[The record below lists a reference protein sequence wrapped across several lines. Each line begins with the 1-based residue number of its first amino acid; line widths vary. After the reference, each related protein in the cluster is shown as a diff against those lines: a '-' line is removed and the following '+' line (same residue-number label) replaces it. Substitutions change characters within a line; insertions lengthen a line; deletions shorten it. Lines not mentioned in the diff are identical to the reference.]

1 MIFQGVTSTPKT
13 EAVTISIIF
22 KIIKRKKLTREYYL
36 IEFKKDGKL
45 VNLMTPEAFLKN
57 YKEREKQNN
66 ENKNN
71 RTTTTS

>member
-45 VNLMTPEAFLKN
+45 VNLMTPEAFIKN
-57 YKEREKQNN
+57 YKEREVNGCG
-66 ENKNN
+66 
-71 RTTTTS
+71 

>member
-1 MIFQGVTSTPKT
+1 MIFQGVTSTPVT

-22 KIIKRKKLTREYYL
+22 TIIKRKKLTREYYL

>member
-22 KIIKRKKLTREYYL
+22 KIIKRKTLTREYYL

-45 VNLMTPEAFLKN
+45 VNLMTPEAFIK
-57 YKEREKQNN
+57 
-66 ENKNN
+66 
-71 RTTTTS
+71 